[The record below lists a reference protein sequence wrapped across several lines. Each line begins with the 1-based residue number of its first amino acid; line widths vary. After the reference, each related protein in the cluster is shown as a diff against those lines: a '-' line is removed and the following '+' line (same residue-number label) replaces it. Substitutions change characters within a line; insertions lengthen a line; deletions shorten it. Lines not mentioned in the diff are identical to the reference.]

1 MNQWWDTVNQRYQ
14 GITHRE
20 KVLILLSGLVV
31 IGMLGYTLLLE
42 TSLDNW
48 QAGIKAEQSLTKQ
61 IAELEEQERQLK
73 QKLSV
78 DPNLALRQQIKRQ
91 RADLLQIDEQLR
103 QKSVDLISAQ
113 QMASTLREILAT
125 SRHITL
131 LGLESVPPVGVL
143 LVDDKAS
150 AIDGKL
156 VDSINLYQH
165 GVKMKIQGKYFDILN
180 FFKKV
185 ESLPTRLFWKNFDY
199 QVGEYPQAEV
209 EFDIYTLSTGKDFI
223 RV

>member
-1 MNQWWDTVNQRYQ
+1 MSPWWDNINQRYQ

-20 KVLILLSGLVV
+20 KMLILLSGLVV
-31 IGMLGYTLLLE
+31 VGMLGYTLLLE
-42 TSLDNW
+42 TTVSNW
-48 QAGIKAEQSLTKQ
+48 QAGIKAEQALEKQ
-61 IAELEEQERQLK
+61 MAELENQEQELK
-73 QKLSV
+73 QRLSV

-103 QKSVDLISAQ
+103 QKSVDLITAQ
-113 QMASTLREILAT
+113 QMAATLREILAT
-125 SRHITL
+125 SRQITL

-143 LVDDKAS
+143 LVDENAP

-156 VDSINLYQH
+156 VEAINLYQH
-165 GVKMKIQGKYFDILN
+165 GVKIKLQGKYFDILN

-185 ESLPTRLFWKNFDY
+185 EGLPTRLFWKNFDY
-199 QVGEYPQAEV
+199 QVGEYPLAEV
-209 EFDIYTLSTGKDFI
+209 EFEIYTLSTGKDFI